1 MEGQGASGCD
11 AQGPRMKDDAQR
23 SLLQWL
29 APEFAA
35 TGLLRDEPWVQACAR
50 EAESMYAVKPLAIA
64 AVSMVVVEPFAIDYL
79 RQAPVLVV
87 AAAQGMECFRPSE
100 REFVQQDWHAA
111 IQDRPKLRDLLKSY
125 GLIRPLRALKGQ
137 AFRAGPTEYQIIQNL
152 CDIPPSPLAQAIP
165 TAIRKQ
171 HNWLRALGEW
181 SETMCRRQQSAK
193 ALFEW
198 AVCAMGEH
206 AASTAG
212 GLLDQASSVADY
224 AAFHIDRFNR
234 RWSYERAYRAAI
246 EWHDEL
252 ARASSEKAYLLTHKI
267 GWNDV
272 IDYGDLPRRRIIDG
286 YEIVALQ
293 SGAVLHA
300 EGADM
305 HHCVASYAGNVIR
318 GFSRIFSVRKD
329 GQRIATFE
337 ISKSGFLLASGEF
350 LQLPARKRSPYKLI
364 QTKGPYNADVSPD
377 VEKVIQA
384 FISGLN
390 ENTAAVG

>member
-1 MEGQGASGCD
+1 
-11 AQGPRMKDDAQR
+11 MKDDAQK

-35 TGLLRDEPWVQACAR
+35 NGLLRDEPWVQACAH
-50 EAESMYAVKPLAIA
+50 EAENMFAVRPLAIA
-64 AVSMVVVEPFAIDYL
+64 AVTMVVAEPFAIDYL

-100 REFVQQDWHAA
+100 REFIQQDWQA
-111 IQDRPKLRDLLKSY
+111 IVHDRPKLRDLLRYY

-137 AFRAGPTEYQIIQNL
+137 AFRAGPTEYQTIQNL

-165 TAIRKQ
+165 SAIRKQ

-181 SETMCRRQQSAK
+181 SEAMCRREQSAK
-193 ALFEW
+193 ALFDW
-198 AVCAMGEH
+198 AVRAMGDH
-206 AASTAG
+206 TASTAG
-212 GLLDQASSVADY
+212 GSLDQASAVADY
-224 AAFHIDRFNR
+224 AAFHIGRFNR
-234 RWSYERAYRAAI
+234 RWSYERAYRAAL

-252 ARASSEKAYLLTHKI
+252 AQASSEKAYLLTHKI
-267 GWNDV
+267 GWNEV

-293 SGAVLHA
+293 SGAALHA
-300 EGADM
+300 EGAEM

-318 GFSRIFSVRKD
+318 GFSRIFSVRGD
-329 GQRIATFE
+329 GQRLATFE
-337 ISKSGFLLASGEF
+337 VSKSGFLLASGEF

-364 QTKGPYNADVSPD
+364 QIKGPYNSEVSQD
-377 VEKVIQA
+377 VEKAIQA
-384 FISGLN
+384 FISSLN
-390 ENTAAVG
+390 QAAPTVG

>member
-1 MEGQGASGCD
+1 
-11 AQGPRMKDDAQR
+11 MKDDAQK

-35 TGLLRDEPWVQACAR
+35 NGLLRDEPWVQPCAR
-50 EAESMYAVKPLAIA
+50 EVENMFAVKPLAIA
-64 AVSMVVVEPFAIDYL
+64 AVTMVVVAPFAIDYL

-100 REFVQQDWHAA
+100 REFIQRDWQA
-111 IQDRPKLRDLLKSY
+111 IIHDRPKLRDLLKYY
-125 GLIRPLRALKGQ
+125 GLIRPLRAFKGQ
-137 AFRAGPTEYQIIQNL
+137 AFRAGPTEYQVIQNL

-181 SETMCRRQQSAK
+181 SEAMCRREQSAK
-193 ALFEW
+193 ALFDW
-198 AVCAMGEH
+198 AVCAMGDH
-206 AASTAG
+206 TARAAG
-212 GLLDQASSVADY
+212 GTLDQASAVADY
-224 AAFHIDRFNR
+224 ASFDIRRFNR
-234 RWSYERAYRAAI
+234 RWSYERAYRAAL

-272 IDYGDLPRRRIIDG
+272 IDYGDLPRRKIIDG
-286 YEIVALQ
+286 YEFVALQ
-293 SGAVLHA
+293 SGAALHA

-318 GFSRIFSVRKD
+318 GFSRIFSVRRD
-329 GQRIATFE
+329 GQRLATFE
-337 ISKSGFLLASGEF
+337 VSKSGFLLASGEF
-350 LQLPARKRSPYKLI
+350 LQLPTRKRSPYKLI
-364 QTKGPYNADVSPD
+364 QIKGPYNAEVSPA
-377 VEKVIQA
+377 VENTIQA
-384 FISGLN
+384 FISSLN
-390 ENTAAVG
+390 EDTPTVG